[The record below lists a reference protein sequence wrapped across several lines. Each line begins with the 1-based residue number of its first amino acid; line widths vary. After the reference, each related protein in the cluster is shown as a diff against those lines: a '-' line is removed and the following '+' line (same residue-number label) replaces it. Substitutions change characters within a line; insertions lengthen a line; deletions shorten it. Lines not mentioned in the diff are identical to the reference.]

1 MQTLFRFLLC
11 TCLALL
17 ASVCGAQVV
26 NQANVS
32 FAGPAGAGAPQNSNI
47 VSAVGTQRNTITYF
61 TGFDYTRR
69 AAVTAAGQILYMQAV
84 APACNANPNAIDSIR
99 IDVRAS
105 SSGDTE
111 TFTAVETSPDSGVF
125 RVPRNAMPVVTTAS
139 ASTSATANAR
149 FGASD
154 ADDSDTPK
162 TAAGDGALA
171 AAKNDTLTA
180 SIEGCGSGVSTAS
193 ILVDPSGVVFDSR
206 TNAPLAG
213 ASVTLI
219 DVTGAGNG
227 GHAGGPARVF
237 AIDGVTPAPS
247 TLVTGASGGYVF
259 PLVAP
264 SLYRLHVIAPTNY
277 TYPSKVPAAQLPAGR
292 TIHLYGSY
300 GANFPVNDATGA
312 VTLDVPLDPVPG
324 ALYLEKSASRASAE
338 LGDFVD
344 YTIRVHNAAEQD
356 LQGVIVD
363 DDLPAGFHY
372 QGGTL
377 RLDDAALAD
386 PAPGND
392 SKLQVAVGRVASGGV
407 VTLRY
412 RVRIGAGALQGDG
425 INRARA
431 TSAAPLVLAS
441 SVAAAKVK
449 VEAGVFSEKGFIVG
463 RVFADC
469 DADGLKNAQEPGVP
483 GVRIYLEDGSW
494 SVTDAEGRYSFAQ
507 VRPRT
512 HVAKLDSFTLPA
524 GSALAITSGR
534 NAGDAGSHFVDL
546 KDGEL
551 AKADFAVAAAK
562 VKVTPGVFSEKG
574 YIVGNVFADCDG
586 DGLRGADEPGVP
598 GVRVYLEDGSYAQT
612 DSDGRYGFAELRPR
626 THVAK
631 IDGSTLPRGAVL
643 AVLSNR
649 NSGDAG
655 SRFVDLHDG
664 ELAKA
669 DFAVAACNA
678 ELRQAIAARRSAAL
692 AQERP
697 VVKAIPAQAA
707 AAAGAKAA
715 ADNLETMDNSL
726 GFIGLADGA
735 VLPHATVTVRVK
747 GGAASTF
754 TLSVNGEAVSEQRV
768 GKRSTV
774 ATRQLESWEFVGIA
788 LKPGKNVLEVAQRD
802 QFGNPR
808 GSRRIEVSAP
818 GKLAQVRL
826 ELDKNS
832 VAADGKSLALLR
844 VRLEDANGVAVAER
858 TAVTLDTTR
867 GEWQTTDLDP
877 RTPGLQLF
885 IEGGVTEVAL
895 RAPLAAGEANIKAG
909 TGKLEAEARVEFVP
923 DLRPMVAAG
932 VVDGTL
938 SLNHFSGNTSNPNRG
953 FDGFEDALRHFSKT
967 NGRTDAEL
975 GARAAM
981 FAKGKVDKDTLLTLS
996 YDSDKAYEQPLFR
1009 DLDPTAYY
1017 PTYGDSAQ
1025 RGFDAQST
1033 SRLYLR
1039 ADRNK
1044 SWLLFGDYT
1053 PPGVTPA
1060 RNLGAYNRSLNGL
1073 RHHYEENGVSIDSFL
1088 SRDHTRQMVEEIAAN
1103 GTSGPYLTGSGVM
1116 VINSE
1121 RIELIVRDRN
1131 RPGVLVSSTP
1141 QVRYTDY
1148 DIEPLTGRILFRA
1161 PVPSLDADLNPI
1173 TIRISYEIDQ
1183 GSPDFWIGGVAGQVQ
1198 LTKNIEVGASY
1209 VDDRNP
1215 VATTQLTSVNGTIR
1229 PDAKTVVT
1237 VEAARMEKMGAE
1249 GRAARIDATRK
1260 DGKLETH
1267 LYAGRADL
1275 NFDNPA
1281 ASLPKGRVE
1290 DGLRATYRL
1299 NERVSFGAE
1308 ALHTGDLSTG
1318 AARDGAQLSAGYVF
1332 GSGIRAEVGVRRSH
1346 ETAADNAVVTQP
1358 DLTSLRMKLAAQVP
1372 GLPQAGVSIEA
1383 EQDVRDSAR
1392 RMVALGG
1399 DYRLAGG
1406 SRFYGRHEL
1415 ISSLGSNY
1423 DLNEGQQ
1430 RNATVFG
1437 IDSDYMKDGRLFS
1450 EYRARADALDSG
1462 RQAEAAI
1469 GLRNLW
1475 TVADGVR
1482 VNTNLERVKVLSGS
1496 AANQSVAVAGAVEYT
1511 RNPAFKGTARLE
1523 LRYAEDSDSMLNTL
1537 GLAYRLSD
1545 TWSLLGKNTLAIT
1558 HSKAGDSSRVNELLQ
1573 SGVAYRA
1580 LASLGWN
1587 GLAKYEYKRESDS
1600 GAADLKRQVHSVSVT
1615 ANWQPRAETV
1625 FSGRYAA
1632 KLAQDR
1638 SGGLDTR
1645 STAQLLAGRVT
1656 QELGRDWDVGATAQM
1671 LVEGGTRSRQFGLG
1685 LEAGYQLRK
1694 NTWVSVGYN
1703 LLGFR
1708 EPDLAAADA
1717 TARGAYVRLRMK
1729 FDERTLEGLLPAQA
1743 SN

>member
-264 SLYRLHVIAPTNY
+264 SLYRLQVIAPTNY

-494 SVTDAEGRYSFAQ
+494 SVTDAEGRYSFAE

-551 AKADFAVAAAK
+551 AKADFAVAAC
-562 VKVTPGVFSEKG
+562 TP
-574 YIVGNVFADCDG
+574 
-586 DGLRGADEPGVP
+586 
-598 GVRVYLEDGSYAQT
+598 
-612 DSDGRYGFAELRPR
+612 ELR
-626 THVAK
+626 AA
-631 IDGSTLPRGAVL
+631 ID
-643 AVLSNR
+643 
-649 NSGDAG
+649 
-655 SRFVDLHDG
+655 
-664 ELAKA
+664 
-669 DFAVAACNA
+669 
-678 ELRQAIAARRSAAL
+678 ARRSQLRAAE
-692 AQERP
+692 QS
-697 VVKAIPAQAA
+697 
-707 AAAGAKAA
+707 AKAA
-715 ADNLETMDNSL
+715 LEKAAPAAAKKSATELATLDNSL
-726 GFIGLADGA
+726 GFVDLEDGMVLARA
-735 VLPHATVTVRVK
+735 QASVRVK
-747 GGAASTF
+747 GTVGSSFVLVA
-754 TLSVNGEAVSEQRV
+754 NGEQVAESHIGQRSKV
-768 GKRSTV
+768 E
-774 ATRQLESWEFVGIA
+774 ARQLESWEFVGVA
-788 LKPGKNVLEVAQRD
+788 LHAGSNVLEVRQID
-802 QFGNPR
+802 QFGNAR
-808 GSRRIEVSAP
+808 GSRRIEVKAP
-818 GKLAQVRL
+818 GALARIRI
-826 ELDKNS
+826 ELDKNR
-832 VAADGKSLALLR
+832 VPADGKAVAMLR
-844 VRLEDANGVAVAER
+844 VRLEDANGLPVTER
-858 TAVTLDTTR
+858 TPLTIDSKLGA
-867 GEWQTTDLDP
+867 WQQADLDP
-877 RTPGLQLF
+877 RAPGLQVF
-885 IEGGVTEVAL
+885 VEGGSADFAL
-895 RAPLAAGEANIKAG
+895 RAPVEAGETRIQ
-909 TGKLEAEARVEFVP
+909 AESSKVSAEVGLSFVP
-923 DLRPMVAAG
+923 DLRPLVAAG
-932 VVDGTL
+932 VFDGAVSFTR
-938 SLNHFSGNTSNPNRG
+938 SKGNTSAPARE
-953 FDGFEDALRHFSKT
+953 FDAFEDQLRHAGDQSQ
-967 NGRTDAEL
+967 A

-981 FAKGKVDKDTLLTLS
+981 FMKGKVGDNTLLTAA
-996 YDSDKAYEQPLFR
+996 YDSDKASDGKLFR
-1009 DLDPTAYY
+1009 DLDPNAYY
-1017 PTYGDSAQ
+1017 TTYGDDSK
-1025 RGFDAQST
+1025 RGFDAQS
-1033 SRLYLR
+1033 SGRLYLR
-1039 ADRNK
+1039 ADRDK
-1044 SWLLFGDYT
+1044 SWLLFGDMT
-1053 PPGVTPA
+1053 PPGATPQ
-1060 RNLGAYNRSLNGL
+1060 RNLGAYTRNLNGL
-1073 RHHYEENGVSIDSFL
+1073 RAHTEFGGLALDAFASHDS
-1088 SRDHTRQMVEEIAAN
+1088 TRQLVEEVAAN
-1103 GTSGPYLTGSGVM
+1103 GTSGPYLTGSSTM
-1116 VINSE
+1116 VVNSE
-1121 RIELIVRDRN
+1121 RIEILVRDRN
-1131 RPGVLVSSTP
+1131 QAGTILSRKS
-1141 QVRYTDY
+1141 QVRYVDY

-1161 PVPSLDADLNPI
+1161 PVASLDADLNPVA
-1173 TIRISYEIDQ
+1173 IRISYEVDQ
-1183 GSPDFWIGGVAGQVQ
+1183 GAPGFWVGGAAAQYKIGEHV
-1198 LTKNIEVGASY
+1198 EVGASH

-1215 VATTQLTSVNGTIR
+1215 ALPTTLSSVNATVR
-1229 PDAKTVVT
+1229 ANDKTGVT
-1237 VEAARMEKMGAE
+1237 LEAAQMDRAGVA
-1249 GRAARIDATRK
+1249 GRAARIDAVHT
-1260 DGKLETH
+1260 DGSLEARV
-1267 LYAGRADL
+1267 YAGRADL
-1275 NFDNPA
+1275 GFDNPSS
-1281 ASLPKGRVE
+1281 SLPRGRV
-1290 DGLRATYRL
+1290 DAGARMRWQAA
-1299 NERVSFGAE
+1299 ERVSVQGE
-1308 ALHTGDLSTG
+1308 MLHTEDLTTG
-1318 AARDGAQLSAGYVF
+1318 AARDGVQLAAGYAF
-1332 GSGIRAEVGVRRSH
+1332 NNGIKLEGGVRRAH
-1346 ETAADNAVVTQP
+1346 EVAGADTVLASP
-1358 DLTSLRMKLAAQVP
+1358 DLTSLRAKVSSQIP
-1372 GLPQAGVSIEA
+1372 GLPQAGVYAEA
-1383 EQDVRDSAR
+1383 EQDVRDSGR
-1392 RMVALGG
+1392 RMAALGG
-1399 DYRLAGG
+1399 EYRMNNGARL
-1406 SRFYGRHEL
+1406 YGRHEL

-1423 DLNEGQQ
+1423 ALNDGQQ

-1437 IDSDYMKDGRLFS
+1437 VDADYMKDGRVFS
-1450 EYRARADALDSG
+1450 EYRARGAEAGLIG
-1462 RQAEAAI
+1462 TGAAGIRQAEAAI

-1475 TVADGVR
+1475 SIADGVR
-1482 VNTNLERVKVLSGS
+1482 ASTSFERVQVISGS
-1496 AANQSVAVAGAVEYT
+1496 NADQSIAVAGAIEYS
-1511 RNPAFKGTARLE
+1511 RDARWKANARLE
-1523 LRYAEDSDSMLNTL
+1523 LRHGADADSVLNTL
-1537 GLAYRLSD
+1537 ALAYKLSD
-1545 TWSLLGKNTLAIT
+1545 TWALLGKNTLSANRSAEGGLNG
-1558 HSKAGDSSRVNELLQ
+1558 HSQRGTEWLQ
-1573 SGVAYRA
+1573 TGVAYRG
-1580 LASLGWN
+1580 LETIGWN
-1587 GLAKYEYKRESDS
+1587 GLAKYELKREQDN
-1600 GAADLKRQVHSVSVT
+1600 GPADFTRMVHMVAVN
-1615 ANWQPRAETV
+1615 ANWQPDSATV
-1625 FSGRYAA
+1625 LSARWAA
-1632 KLAQDR
+1632 KAAEDR
-1638 SGGLDTR
+1638 SSGISSR
-1645 STAQLLAGRVT
+1645 SVAQLVGGHLTRQVGK
-1656 QELGRDWDVGATAQM
+1656 DWDLGAVAQV
-1671 LVEGGTRSRQFGLG
+1671 LVSGGSRQFGAG
-1685 LEAGYQLRK
+1685 LEAGYQLRR
-1694 NTWVSVGYN
+1694 NTWVSLGYN
-1703 LLGFR
+1703 LLGFHER
-1708 EPDLAAADA
+1708 DLAGQDA
-1717 TARGAYVRLRMK
+1717 TAKGLYARLRMK
-1729 FDERTLEGLLPAQA
+1729 FDERSLDGLLAPDALK
-1743 SN
+1743 